1 MKTLRDFLLA
11 EAKEDK
17 DKDKEKSK
25 KTKSGPPHNLFKDIS
40 NVGSISNA
48 AKEFIGG
55 KIKDSKAAASTDEGK
70 KKIRDNLGAGDGPG
84 GDDPYKILQWLM
96 QKGTKLNDVFGE
108 KTQTKSKFIVLP
120 VKGGWENLA
129 GQGKDKSS
137 KKLLKFWI
145 SSALVA
151 YGVSN
156 AWDLG
161 YAMNDG
167 DNMMMVYK
175 K

>member
-1 MKTLRDFLLA
+1 MRTLRDFLLA
-11 EAKEDK
+11 EAKE
-17 DKDKEKSK
+17 EEQSK
-25 KTKSGPPHNLFKDIS
+25 KENKKKPSSGPPHDMFKDIS

-55 KIKDSKAAASTDEGK
+55 KIKDSKAAASTDKGK
-70 KKIRDNLGAGDGPG
+70 QKIRDNLGAGDGPAT
-84 GDDPYKILQWLM
+84 DDPYKILEWLM
-96 QKGTKLNDVFGE
+96 KKGTKLNDVFGE
-108 KTQTKSKFIVLP
+108 RTQIKSKFIVLP

-151 YGVSN
+151 YGIPK

-161 YAMNDG
+161 YAMNDA
-167 DNMMMVYK
+167 DNLMMVYK

>member
-1 MKTLRDFLLA
+1 MRTLRDFLLA
-11 EAKEDK
+11 EAKEEEQT
-17 DKDKEKSK
+17 EKKPK
-25 KTKSGPPHNLFKDIS
+25 KKPSSGPPHDMFKDIS

-55 KIKDSKAAASTDEGK
+55 KIKDSKAAASTEAGK
-70 KKIRDNLGAGDGPG
+70 KQIRDNLGAGDGPG
-84 GDDPYKILQWLM
+84 GDDPYKILEWLM
-96 QKGTKLNDVFGE
+96 KKGTKLNDVFGD
-108 KTQTKSKFIVLP
+108 KTQIKSKFIVLP

-151 YGVSN
+151 YGVST

-161 YAMNDG
+161 YAMNDA
-167 DNMMMVYK
+167 DNLMMVYK

>member
-11 EAKEDK
+11 EAKEDE
-17 DKDKEKSK
+17 DKKKNKKSS
-25 KTKSGPPHNLFKDIS
+25 SGPPHSMFKDIS
-40 NVGSISNA
+40 NVGSITNA

-55 KIKDSKAAASTDEGK
+55 KIKDSKAAASTDKGK
-70 KKIRDNLGAGDGPG
+70 QKIRDNLGAGDGPG
-84 GDDPYKILQWLM
+84 GDDPYKILEWLM
-96 QKGTKLNDVFGE
+96 KKGTKLNDVFGDNP
-108 KTQTKSKFIVLP
+108 KIKSSFIVLP

-151 YGVSN
+151 YGVSK

-161 YAMNDG
+161 YAMNDA
-167 DNMMMVYK
+167 DNLMMVYK